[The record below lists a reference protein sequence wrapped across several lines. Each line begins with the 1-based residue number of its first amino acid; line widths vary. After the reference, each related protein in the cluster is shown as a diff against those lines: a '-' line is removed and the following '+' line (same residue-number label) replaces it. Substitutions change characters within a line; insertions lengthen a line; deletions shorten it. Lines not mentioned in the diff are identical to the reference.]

1 MIEEEKEEEEALHP
15 DSHQC
20 EQVLHIG
27 REKKKTAHRVRYGR
41 ERTRG
46 PTSASL
52 DNSILSEVS
61 GDGLQ
66 GVLSCTMDVHILER
80 GRHQCQSPYEE
91 ICVYTC
97 LKIAVVSV

>member
-66 GVLSCTMDVHILER
+66 GVLSCTMDVHILW
-80 GRHQCQSPYEE
+80 SFSV
-91 ICVYTC
+91 CVDSVHVKEDGLHLT
-97 LKIAVVSV
+97 AVGHWR